1 MRTDLSE
8 EAVARMGRVGWGA
21 LSQARVAEGGVKRAR
36 GERWRAVD
44 GGAVIAAVVGDGVVG
59 VCLWECSHEEVCTL
73 LRDRDVVVEISS
85 EG

>member
-36 GERWRAVD
+36 GESWRVGD
-44 GGAVIAAVVGDGVVG
+44 GGAGVVMVAVVMVAVVVGGVVVLG
-59 VCLWECSHEEVCTL
+59 VV
-73 LRDRDVVVEISS
+73 I
-85 EG
+85 GI